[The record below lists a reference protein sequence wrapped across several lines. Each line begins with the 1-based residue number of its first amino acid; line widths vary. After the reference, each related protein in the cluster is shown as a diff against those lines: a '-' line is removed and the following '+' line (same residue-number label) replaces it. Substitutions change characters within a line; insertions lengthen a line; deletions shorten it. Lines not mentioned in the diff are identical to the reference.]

1 MDYTSLI
8 GDITNYTTQGTPAPE
23 FTAALPSFITNAE
36 QRIYRKLI
44 PSAASGQNM
53 SLSTTAGQRRLDFGA
68 MVGQSIHG
76 MPVAFPYPM
85 IVEAV
90 AVLVSDALNGQP
102 GWIQFMPTSIEFIDS
117 IWPSPTVVGTPGFP
131 LAYYNMLDDQTMVM
145 APTPAAVY
153 PVRVTGVWRPAGM
166 SVVITETWLSRTF
179 PDLLFKGCMVE
190 ATGWMR
196 DYGAQSDDPK
206 LAISWVGQY
215 EDALRTAM
223 QEEAMRQGQG
233 SVYRAMAA
241 QVPQLGGGPPPAGQG
256 DAP

>member
-1 MDYTSLI
+1 MDYNSLI
-8 GDITNYTTQGTPAPE
+8 ADITNYTTQGTPAPE

-53 SLSTTAGQRRLDFGA
+53 SLTTTVGRRTIDLGSMF
-68 MVGQSIHG
+68 GQSIHG
-76 MPVAFPYPM
+76 MPVAFQYPM

-90 AVLVSDALNGQP
+90 AMLHPHALNGQP

-117 IWPSPTVVGTPGFP
+117 IWPSPTVVGEPGFP
-131 LAYYNMLDDQTMVM
+131 FAYYNMLDDQTMVV
-145 APTPAAVY
+145 APTPADVY

-166 SVVITETWLSRTF
+166 SAVITETWLSRTF

-196 DYGAQSDDPK
+196 DYGAQSDDPRM
-206 LAISWVGQY
+206 AVSWVAQY
-215 EDALRTAM
+215 QEALQTAM

-233 SVYRAMAA
+233 SLYRAMAA
-241 QVPQLGGGPPPAGQG
+241 AAPQLTGSPPPAGQG